1 MPNPTTTNPLAD
13 VPSGDAD
20 DQDLIRHIR
29 EGSREALELLIA
41 RHQAWIYNIVLRM
54 VYNPFDAEDATQE
67 ILIKL
72 LTTLS
77 TFEGRSRFR
86 TWLYRIVVN
95 HVLNMKRTRSEAWE
109 WTFEMYGHGLASAPD
124 MDLPDARTV
133 PADVQ
138 LLVDE
143 ARIGCSSGMLLCL
156 DREQRLIYI
165 LGEIFGVTGVVGA
178 ELLEISRDNF
188 RQKLSRARR
197 DLHNFMQERCGLV
210 NTANPCRCAKKTQA
224 FMKAGYVD
232 PENLL
237 FAREHVIR
245 VREVAAKVHG
255 DMAALDEA
263 YASVHRDHPFHTPP
277 DFVAAVRSL
286 IDRPDFQSI
295 LRRT

>member
-1 MPNPTTTNPLAD
+1 MASPTSPNPLAD
-13 VPSGDAD
+13 APTGDAD
-20 DQDLIRHIR
+20 DLDLIRHAR
-29 EGSREALELLIA
+29 EGSRDALELLIA
-41 RHQAWIYNIVLRM
+41 RHQPWIYNIVVRM
-54 VYNPFDAEDATQE
+54 VYNPHDAEDATQE

-72 LTTLS
+72 LTTLA

-95 HVLNMKRTRSEAWE
+95 HVLNMKRSRSEAWE
-109 WTFEMYGHGLASAPD
+109 WSFEKYGSGLASAPD
-124 MDLPDARTV
+124 LDLPDPRSV
-133 PADVQ
+133 PADVKM
-138 LLVDE
+138 LVEE

-156 DREQRLIYI
+156 DREQRLVYI
-165 LGEIFGVTGVVGA
+165 LGEIFGVGDVVGG

-197 DLHNFMQERCGLV
+197 DLHSFMHDRCGLI
-210 NTANPCRCAKKTQA
+210 NQANPCRCAKKTRA
-224 FMKAGYVD
+224 FIWAGYVN

-245 VREVAAKVHG
+245 IREVATRVHD
-255 DMAALDEA
+255 DMESLDDA
-263 YASVHRDHPFHTPP
+263 YAEIHRDHPFHSPP
-277 DFVAAVRSL
+277 DFVAALRKL